1 VSATTF
7 AVPGHSRSRTFLAGK
22 SPRACAAELIN
33 GTQFRDVAFRKKLH
47 SGGPVAVVAAK
58 DPMIELA
65 RAVDTEARAARK
77 VAAAQN
83 EIKQQAQAAIGK
95 ARFALDGASIY
106 PDAPFTLRLSQVSV
120 AGYEENGQEVPA
132 LVSGFTNGR
141 R

>member
-1 VSATTF
+1 M
-7 AVPGHSRSRTFLAGK
+7 
-22 SPRACAAELIN
+22 N
-33 GTQFRDVAFRKKLH
+33 GTQVRDVAFRKKLH
-47 SGGPVAVVAAK
+47 AGGPVAVVAAK

-106 PDAPFTLRLSQVSV
+106 PDATFTLRLSQGSV